1 MIPYTAYKVLHL
13 IGVMFLLFSL
23 GAYLMLSMN
32 KSERGRKLAAMT
44 HGISVLIILVA
55 GFGLLARLGF
65 FGTGGWPLWVWAKLM
80 VWLILAAIIVLVKR
94 VPSLILLLWFLI
106 PALAGL
112 AAYMAVYKINF

>member
-65 FGTGGWPLWVWAKLM
+65 FGTGGWPLWVWVKLM
-80 VWLILAAIIVLVKR
+80 VWLILGAIIVLIKR
-94 VPSLILLLWFLI
+94 VPSLIPVLWFLI

>member
-65 FGTGGWPLWVWAKLM
+65 FGTGGWPFWVWTKLM
-80 VWLILAAIIVLVKR
+80 VWLILAAIIVLIKR
-94 VPSLILLLWFLI
+94 VPSLIPVLWFLI